1 LNKIIL
7 YRWTDYASDSYFIN
21 IYQTHVASDLSN
33 LRSYI
38 SNTSHIKYT
47 GSISIPF
54 LLGFTCKLNVQSL
67 RGFISHNNLMLFQT
81 DGKFFYAEKKRD
93 KLLEQVKKKSQE
105 LKEDLYFNNERII
118 KSGLPISA
126 KGWQGSQMIQAM
138 RVKLVELQDQ
148 INEVKSQLK
157 VTKKR
162 LHRSLDTIHKLN
174 NLQDFEFSEYVIFL
188 FDFI

>member
-1 LNKIIL
+1 
-7 YRWTDYASDSYFIN
+7 
-21 IYQTHVASDLSN
+21 
-33 LRSYI
+33 
-38 SNTSHIKYT
+38 
-47 GSISIPF
+47 
-54 LLGFTCKLNVQSL
+54 
-67 RGFISHNNLMLFQT
+67 MLFQT
-81 DGKFFYAEKKRD
+81 DGEFFHAEKKQD
-93 KLLEQVKKKSQE
+93 KLLEQVKRKSQE
-105 LKEDLYFNNERII
+105 LKEDLYFNNEGII

-138 RVKLVELQDQ
+138 GVKLVESQDQ

-174 NLQDFEFSEYVIFL
+174 NLQDFESSEYVIFL